1 MKIFR
6 KKFRERNS
14 EFDIEFD
21 KWKRR
26 NGLNLIFS
34 STRLI
39 WMKELDNEQFK
50 LYIYKIFR
58 KMFRERNSEFDV
70 KFDKWNYVQSIE

>member
-50 LYIYKIFR
+50 LYVYENLR
-58 KMFRERNSEFDV
+58 KKFKKRNYEFDV
-70 KFDKWNYVQSIE
+70 KV